1 MLYQLERHEAM
12 SESYEIGFIDGR
24 DDFKKDVISMLKDQ
38 ENYYKRDVKEYD
50 TLQECISLIEWID

>member
-1 MLYQLERHEAM
+1 MIHQLGRQEAVA
-12 SESYEIGFIDGR
+12 ESYEVGFIDGR

>member
-1 MLYQLERHEAM
+1 M
-12 SESYEIGFIDGR
+12 SESYESGFKKGQNKK
-24 DDFKKDVISMLKDQ
+24 KKDVISILKDQ

>member
-1 MLYQLERHEAM
+1 MLHQLGKQEAVE
-12 SESYEIGFIDGR
+12 ESYEVGFIDGR
-24 DDFKKDVISMLKDQ
+24 DDFKKDVINMLKDQ